1 MVALCQVSYA
11 QVRKEPDH
19 TSELVSQIIFGEWVL
34 IREISGDWI
43 LIETEHGYR
52 GFTRTAQFEQIERE
66 VALVAF
72 QDFSFQIWP
81 AGGKVFEFLGRMCL
95 PGSFL
100 NDFFAVPQGFKNWVW
115 EEIPKSIDHPEAFHP
130 EVFARLKQCFSGIPY
145 VWGGKTIMGLDCS
158 GLVQV
163 MFHQMGY
170 SFPRDAWQ
178 QAEVGDPV
186 DFNPEKPE
194 FQAGDLLYFTRPGKK
209 IHHVAVSLGGS
220 RYFHASEWT
229 RENDFN
235 PDYALF
241 VQDRKDTL
249 TLAKR
254 IRTGH
259 LKPLVSTFKE
269 MISRA

>member
-1 MVALCQVSYA
+1 
-11 QVRKEPDH
+11 
-19 TSELVSQIIFGEWVL
+19 
-34 IREISGDWI
+34 
-43 LIETEHGYR
+43 
-52 GFTRTAQFEQIERE
+52 
-66 VALVAF
+66 
-72 QDFSFQIWP
+72 
-81 AGGKVFEFLGRMCL
+81 
-95 PGSFL
+95 
-100 NDFFAVPQGFKNWVW
+100 
-115 EEIPKSIDHPEAFHP
+115 
-130 EVFARLKQCFSGIPY
+130 
-145 VWGGKTIMGLDCS
+145 MGLDCS